1 MPRMTTRIVGPTAAG
16 PSRILTCRFAAL
28 AAAAAIVAGCAAH
41 AVTPR
46 EQAAAA
52 FAELRR
58 EIPLRVA
65 EPAQQ
70 ASLMALA
77 DQLEQLVADAAEAR
91 AAAAQ
96 RLRALHADYDAPR
109 TAIEAALREVRDGN
123 QRRAERALAIRAEAA
138 SRLDD
143 ASWLEVERFR
153 ELTLRAALDLPA
165 TAEGAQ

>member
-1 MPRMTTRIVGPTAAG
+1 MPRMTTRSVGPTAAG
-16 PSRILTCRFAAL
+16 PSRFLPRRLAAL
-28 AAAAAIVAGCAAH
+28 AVTAAIVVGCAAH
-41 AVTPR
+41 VGTPR

-70 ASLMALA
+70 ASLTALA
-77 DQLEQLVADAAEAR
+77 DQLEQLVADAGEAR

-109 TAIEAALREVRDGN
+109 AAIEAALREVRDGN

-143 ASWLEVERFR
+143 ATWLEVERFR
-153 ELTLRAALDLPA
+153 ELALRAALDLPA
-165 TAEGAQ
+165 TAAGAQ

>member
-1 MPRMTTRIVGPTAAG
+1 MPRMTTRIVDPMAAG
-16 PSRILTCRFAAL
+16 PSRILPARLAAL
-28 AAAAAIVAGCAAH
+28 AAAAALVVGCAAH

-143 ASWLEVERFR
+143 ASWLEVARFR

>member
-16 PSRILTCRFAAL
+16 RSRILPTHLAAL
-28 AAAAAIVAGCAAH
+28 AAAATIVVGCAAH

-70 ASLMALA
+70 ASLTALA

>member
-1 MPRMTTRIVGPTAAG
+1 V
-16 PSRILTCRFAAL
+16 
-28 AAAAAIVAGCAAH
+28 VGCAAH